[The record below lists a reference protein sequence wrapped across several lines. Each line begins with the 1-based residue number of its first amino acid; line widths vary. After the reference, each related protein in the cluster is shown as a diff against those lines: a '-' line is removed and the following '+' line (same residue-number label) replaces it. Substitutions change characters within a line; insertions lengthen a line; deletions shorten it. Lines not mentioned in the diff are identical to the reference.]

1 MILAFLISTS
11 ILFAVDSSS
20 TQVKTDFD
28 VALKMADSNLKLPG
42 GEQYD
47 EDFGRSCGPW
57 LADEMVKCTSGLD
70 SMDLKPFTFLFRI
83 GTSGDIEEMIFR
95 PNTKVAECL
104 KSSFKMHSYPKP
116 PSGSWW
122 VKVNISTTE

>member
-11 ILFAVDSSS
+11 ILFTSDSSS
-20 TQVKTDFD
+20 TQVHTDFD
-28 VALKMADSNLKLPG
+28 IALRSADSNLNLQG

-47 EDFGRSCGPW
+47 DDFGRSCGPW

-70 SMDLKPFTFLFRI
+70 SLDLKPFTFLFRV
-83 GTSGDIEEMIFR
+83 GSSGNIEEMLVR

-104 KSSFKMHSYPKP
+104 KSSFKIHFYPKP